1 MNVKQERHDEA
12 EIRELAAK
20 FVEAN
25 KAKMAMPQRS
35 SQQAG
40 QSMNILS
47 FLTSDKPKPKTG
59 ACTQVTSNDSETKPI
74 DEDSVKGRFGWTLM
88 GKMHIPYIMRSGES
102 YCAVRMVEMKVLNKL
117 LNYLHQDLYNCTNIR
132 SYYITDTEAR
142 LLNEINFKHC
152 DYQFG
157 REQFT
162 SRDLIVRLTDANEFY
177 QFLGHCYAKL
187 VNTVDAENLDR
198 CGFIRINRE
207 SVVPYTVYSDQKYV
221 PLFYFEGE
229 TDNLKQRA
237 DKLEG
242 WDLSYLKFCCKA
254 ANCPPISAHPPP
266 SPKPATQAKAA
277 NNSHMHNVHVYSN
290 YGQPPYHS
298 TQPRTANSAVRATYP
313 SAASRHNMRP
323 YFSNMG
329 QAPPPPLVRAT
340 SNTFTE
346 DTDEE
351 DMFFTMVAYAVETD
365 VFPFST
371 FLLFMAL
378 LSSYLVYTE
387 IYENE
392 SEIDTKS
399 ECDVEEATVSGLGA
413 FILVDDDCN
422 SGSNSN
428 PYIEPSRFEPLKRSF
443 SELEFSDE
451 EYEIEILPHTTT
463 KKIKNET
470 STVSDNFTTLESKW
484 IDLIF
489 REYSD
494 DSDTDSVTSSSFRSY
509 PAYGKDDHWLA
520 QYNAQTKAAG
530 NYMIIEPNL
539 TQNNY
544 HQASQSNYPPPLLH
558 MNGGISRYEGP
569 QTTRN
574 NLDSNE
580 QFNSPGTSSG
590 VGENGPHQ
598 RCSPNYQDAN
608 PENAPNGEYY
618 KEMQNNYAVNS
629 TSSQMVNQQPAHQP
643 ARTQTSTASDDRNNM
658 TNGRSLI
665 NNSGNRSKLSNLPD
679 TPQTSGNNIPY
690 KIQKAL
696 VEGKMIP
703 CINMKPNVWT
713 DMLVTL
719 PDLVTNFFNN
729 VPVQSCQQVMQVLG
743 IEVFKANPSQLRLL
757 MENGRCQNASETI
770 PLVQVRNVIDF
781 MPQLKY
787 MLSGMLTTDVA
798 SKRQRN
804 S

>member
-12 EIRELAAK
+12 EIQELAAK

-25 KAKMAMPQRS
+25 KAKMALPQRPL
-35 SQQAG
+35 QQAG

-47 FLTSDKPKPKTG
+47 FLTTDKNKAKTNSVPV
-59 ACTQVTSNDSETKPI
+59 QSTSDSETRNI
-74 DEDSVKGRFGWTLM
+74 DEESIKGRFGWTLM
-88 GKMHIPYIMRSGES
+88 GKMHIPYILRSGES

-132 SYYITDTEAR
+132 SYYITEAEAR

-187 VNTVDAENLDR
+187 VNTTDADNLDR

-207 SVVPYTVYSDQKYV
+207 SVVPYTVYNEQKYV

-242 WDLSYLKFCCKA
+242 WDLSYLKFCCKVQGIRNELFA
-254 ANCPPISAHPPP
+254 HDSCSVISLNDIKNYFPPGTLFEDYWPKKNLDSQLLINNRNPNQQQIVQWTRQPTAPPITAHPPP

-290 YGQPPYHS
+290 YGIAGGQPPYHAA
-298 TQPRTANSAVRATYP
+298 QPRTASSAVRATYP
-313 SAASRHNMRP
+313 SAASRHMRP
-323 YFSNMG
+323 YFSNIG
-329 QAPPPPLVRAT
+329 QAPPPLVRAN
-340 SNTFTE
+340 S
-346 DTDEE
+346 
-351 DMFFTMVAYAVETD
+351 
-365 VFPFST
+365 ST
-371 FLLFMAL
+371 
-378 LSSYLVYTE
+378 
-387 IYENE
+387 
-392 SEIDTKS
+392 
-399 ECDVEEATVSGLGA
+399 
-413 FILVDDDCN
+413 
-422 SGSNSN
+422 
-428 PYIEPSRFEPLKRSF
+428 
-443 SELEFSDE
+443 
-451 EYEIEILPHTTT
+451 
-463 KKIKNET
+463 
-470 STVSDNFTTLESKW
+470 
-484 IDLIF
+484 
-489 REYSD
+489 
-494 DSDTDSVTSSSFRSY
+494 FRSY

-520 QYNAQTKAAG
+520 QYNAQTKSAG
-530 NYMIIEPNL
+530 NYMIIEPNMN
-539 TQNNY
+539 QNNY
-544 HQASQSNYPPPLLH
+544 HQASQSSYPPPLLH

-569 QTTRN
+569 QTTRYGADN
-574 NLDSNE
+574 IDLAAQTRE
-580 QFNSPGTSSG
+580 L
-590 VGENGPHQ
+590 
-598 RCSPNYQDAN
+598 
-608 PENAPNGEYY
+608 
-618 KEMQNNYAVNS
+618 QNNYGVNS
-629 TSSQMVNQQPAHQP
+629 TSAQLVNQQPAHQST
-643 ARTQTSTASDDRNNM
+643 RTQSASVSEERSSM
-658 TNGRSLI
+658 TNGRSVL
-665 NNSGNRSKLSNLPD
+665 NNVNRNKLSTLPD
-679 TPQTSGNNIPY
+679 APPTSGNNIPY

-713 DMLVTL
+713 EMLVSL

-743 IEVFKANPSQLRLL
+743 IEVFKANPSQVRLL
-757 MENGRCQNASETI
+757 LENGRCQNANETI
-770 PLVQVRNVIDF
+770 PLVQVRNVIDY

-787 MLSGMLTTDVA
+787 MLSGMTGMLTSDVA
-798 SKRQRN
+798 AKRQRN